1 MNSSVIVVGL
11 YICTI
16 FLISWY
22 TKHRAAGKAEN
33 YILAGRQLTTP
44 LIMVSIVGLAV
55 GGASTIGVAEQ
66 AYKAGLSAG
75 WYTTAWGI
83 GAIVMGMTVAKK
95 YRSLNITTIP
105 EMLERYYDKKSMII
119 GIICQIIVQLVVMSM
134 QYVAGGMI
142 LAALMPEIFTPTTG
156 MLMSAVVFIGVTLIG
171 GMWSA
176 SITNLMNVSLKYAG
190 ILMAVVL
197 AVRMAGGMDQI
208 QMNLPM
214 PHGLDFI
221 DGVGPMTI
229 VTWII
234 VLITV
239 NLSLQSIIQ
248 ISLGAKDVHTA
259 RKGFIIGGLLML
271 PIGFVSALLGVI
283 ASELYPNISA
293 TAALPQVIMS
303 LDPWLAGIT
312 LAALWAADVS
322 CACNLLLSSATL
334 YSHDIHKRFVDPN
347 MSDSKYLNVTRISVF
362 LLGLLTLSF
371 ALTISG
377 IISTLMAGLSLMT
390 AFSVIVLM
398 TMYAPKYCSRAAAFY
413 TILASVVVLVA
424 WMFVPAVRVLP
435 HVIYAEWIVCGVL
448 FIGISAVTRSNA
460 IHMEGVEPAA
470 VQDGKTKAVP
480 AQH

>member
-1 MNSSVIVVGL
+1 
-11 YICTI
+11 
-16 FLISWY
+16 
-22 TKHRAAGKAEN
+22 
-33 YILAGRQLTTP
+33 
-44 LIMVSIVGLAV
+44 
-55 GGASTIGVAEQ
+55 
-66 AYKAGLSAG
+66 
-75 WYTTAWGI
+75 
-83 GAIVMGMTVAKK
+83 
-95 YRSLNITTIP
+95 
-105 EMLERYYDKKSMII
+105 
-119 GIICQIIVQLVVMSM
+119 
-134 QYVAGGMI
+134 
-142 LAALMPEIFTPTTG
+142 
-156 MLMSAVVFIGVTLIG
+156 
-171 GMWSA
+171 MWSA

-312 LAALWAADVS
+312 LAALWAATSAAPATSFSARRRCTPMTFTNASSTRICPTASISTSPVFPYS
-322 CACNLLLSSATL
+322 SSACL
-334 YSHDIHKRFVDPN
+334 R
-347 MSDSKYLNVTRISVF
+347 
-362 LLGLLTLSF
+362 
-371 ALTISG
+371 
-377 IISTLMAGLSLMT
+377 
-390 AFSVIVLM
+390 
-398 TMYAPKYCSRAAAFY
+398 
-413 TILASVVVLVA
+413 
-424 WMFVPAVRVLP
+424 
-435 HVIYAEWIVCGVL
+435 
-448 FIGISAVTRSNA
+448 
-460 IHMEGVEPAA
+460 
-470 VQDGKTKAVP
+470 
-480 AQH
+480 